1 MFDDEYD
8 EYGTYE
14 LDDDL
19 YQLNQREADDYVNE
33 GDGDEVFDLEPDE
46 DPAAAEDFDLET
58 GPEME

>member
-1 MFDDEYD
+1 MFDEWDEYP
-8 EYGTYE
+8 TYE
-14 LDDDL
+14 WEDDL

-46 DPAAAEDFDLET
+46 DPAAADDFDLED